1 LLCVAF
7 VDVSKCNERNSEPS
21 TGEQALIQCRSQ
33 WPSPCSSAGENYSN
47 VLKCEY
53 IIQPFCRTQLFANDF
68 FNRCVSCF
76 NGLPESVVSS
86 NTVVE
91 FKHRLSEVDLS
102 FFKSTILII
111 VLVICSGYAN
121 NPVYTINLSMYLYH
135 FILYVFA
142 LVFKF
147 MNE

>member
-1 LLCVAF
+1 MKGIQNLLQA
-7 VDVSKCNERNSEPS
+7 SKLSFSADLNGPLLA
-21 TGEQALIQCRSQ
+21 ALQVK
-33 WPSPCSSAGENYSN
+33 NYSN

-147 MNE
+147 MNERLNE